1 MNKRSF
7 YERIARFMYG
17 RNGSDDICRGILIL
31 CTVLIVVNLF
41 FRSFIIS
48 AIELALIAYATFR
61 MLSKNVVKRRQENQ
75 KYKSF
80 ENKIKQY
87 FLQLKNRFRDR
98 KTHVYRKCPA
108 CKSTLRLPKVKGSH
122 SVNCPRC
129 KKSFNVKI

>member
-17 RNGSDDICRGILIL
+17 RNGSDDICRIIMIL

>member
-17 RNGSDDICRGILIL
+17 RNGSDDMCRGILIL
-31 CTVLIVVNLF
+31 CAVLIVVNLF

-129 KKSFNVKI
+129 KKSFHVKI

>member
-17 RNGSDDICRGILIL
+17 RNGSDDMCRGILIL
-31 CTVLIVVNLF
+31 CAVLIVVNLF

-80 ENKIKQY
+80 EN
-87 FLQLKNRFRDR
+87 
-98 KTHVYRKCPA
+98 
-108 CKSTLRLPKVKGSH
+108 
-122 SVNCPRC
+122 
-129 KKSFNVKI
+129 

>member
-61 MLSKNVVKRRQENQ
+61 TLSKNVVKRREENQ
-75 KYKSF
+75 KYKFF

-129 KKSFNVKI
+129 KKSFHVKI

>member
-17 RNGSDDICRGILIL
+17 RNGSDDICRIILIL

-75 KYKSF
+75 KYKFF

-129 KKSFNVKI
+129 KKSFHVKI